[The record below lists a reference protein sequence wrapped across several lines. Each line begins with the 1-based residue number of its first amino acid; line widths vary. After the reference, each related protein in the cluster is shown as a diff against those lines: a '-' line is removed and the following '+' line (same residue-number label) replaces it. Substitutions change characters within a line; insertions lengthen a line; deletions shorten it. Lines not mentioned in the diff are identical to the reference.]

1 MDVGGSNVTRHR
13 AMSEQE
19 ITFNFLFGDNKS
31 QSSGPECFVT
41 HKIFNIFDF
50 ITFQSKQS

>member
-1 MDVGGSNVTRHR
+1 MFGSSNVTRHR